1 MRIEEREGYGEDASV
16 EAGDP
21 AQVFDALRQ
30 TVEKQGAQLG
40 AEMTVIRR
48 GLEAAFDQ
56 FEKFGQPAD
65 YSPDLGRIAKELANV
80 SQRLGVIEKHPALLT
95 TPAAQAQA
103 IEQIG
108 TRMVRDTVSNL
119 NQAIRTSAEERGQL
133 ARIIGMSREKAEQ
146 RKWLIWTAAAGLL
159 AGLALFPL
167 LGNILPIAIGSR
179 MAAITVGEDRWNA
192 GMDMMAADSPG
203 GWGFL
208 QSAWLLANNNR
219 EALNACRQEVYQTG
233 ETQSCTVSVG
243 PGPGS

>member
-159 AGLALFPL
+159 EDQKISAATVYHP
-167 LGNILPIAIGSR
+167 AASR
-179 MAAITVGEDRWNA
+179 A
-192 GMDMMAADSPG
+192 
-203 GWGFL
+203 
-208 QSAWLLANNNR
+208 
-219 EALNACRQEVYQTG
+219 
-233 ETQSCTVSVG
+233 
-243 PGPGS
+243 